1 MSNQKI
7 KRFKQDKF
15 YYSFSP
21 LHEPTLRVKSGET
34 LVIEVPDAFEG
45 KVKTEKD
52 KIPTAMNPMT
62 GPIYVE
68 GAEKGDALVID
79 IKDIKLTGDIGV
91 SVLLNDTDL
100 LNNMLLFQEPML
112 GVKMIPIKNDKIS
125 FVGMKTPS
133 VPCEPSIGCIGTAP
147 ENETI
152 LTDYAGPYG
161 GNMDTPDICIGA
173 RLFLPVNV
181 PGGLLV
187 LGDVH
192 AIEGS
197 GELFAVDI
205 SAEIT
210 LTINLLKQ
218 KRINWPRIE
227 TSDYIMTVISASPI
241 RDAIW
246 IAYKEM
252 LLWIEDEYK
261 LDKWDAYQL
270 CTQGAVI
277 QLSKIAPPTPT
288 ITVKFP
294 KKYLPTKRI

>member
-1 MSNQKI
+1 MNNKKI
-7 KRFKQDKF
+7 KRFKQDKY

-21 LHEPTLRVKSGET
+21 LHEPTLRVKPGET

-68 GAEKGDALVID
+68 GAEKGDSLAID
-79 IKDIKLTGDIGV
+79 IKDIKLTADTGI

-100 LNNMLLFQEPML
+100 LNNTLLFQDPKLE
-112 GVKMIPIKNDKIS
+112 VRMIPVKDNKVA
-125 FVGMKTPS
+125 FATMKTPS

-147 ENETI
+147 EIETI

-173 RLFLPVNV
+173 KLFLPVNV

-210 LTINLLKQ
+210 LTINLIKQ
-218 KRINWPRIE
+218 KKINWPRIE
-227 TSDYIMTVISASPI
+227 TANDIITVSSASPI

-246 IAYKEM
+246 IAYKEL

-277 QLSKIAPPTPT
+277 QLAKIAPPTPT
-288 ITVKFP
+288 VTVKFP
-294 KKYLPTKRI
+294 KKYLPKHLG

>member
-1 MSNQKI
+1 MNNKKI

-21 LHEPTLRVKSGET
+21 LHEPTLSIKPGET

-45 KVKTEKD
+45 KVKTERD

-68 GAEKGDALVID
+68 GAEKGDSLSID
-79 IKDIKLTGDIGV
+79 INDIKLTADKGI

-100 LNNMLLFQEPML
+100 LGNILLFQDPKLE
-112 GVKMIPIKNDKIS
+112 VRMIPIKDNKVA
-125 FVGMKTPS
+125 FATMTTPS
-133 VPCEPSIGCIGTAP
+133 VQCEPSIGCIGTAP

-173 RLFLPVNV
+173 KLFLPVNV
-181 PGGLLV
+181 PGGLLF

-197 GELFAVDI
+197 GELFAVDV

-210 LTINLLKQ
+210 LTINLIKQ
-218 KRINWPRIE
+218 KRVNWPQIE
-227 TSDYIMTVISASPI
+227 TSDYIMTVCSASPI

-246 IAYKEM
+246 IAYKEL
-252 LLWIEDEYK
+252 LLWIEKEYK
-261 LDKWDAYQL
+261 LNKWDAYQL

-288 ITVKFP
+288 VTVKFP
-294 KKYLPTKRI
+294 KKYLPKYLG